1 MTIKVKKY
9 GAIADQVV
17 FSGTSFATTIVL
29 ARQLDPAGFGQY
41 SVWLLG
47 IYLAVCAIGAWS
59 VQPFQVHAG
68 RVSSPRTYASFVFWG
83 HVALAF
89 AGVLGAAVVL
99 WALHCPE
106 VVAPLFFGLGFV
118 LYDGIRKILLAQNRP
133 GMTLIIDL
141 LSGIL
146 TGCVLLVVGNPH
158 VAPVMAGLGAVYAFV
173 FILSVA
179 LIRPFAFDSTA
190 FKTYFQ
196 YHIRQGKWYFLTA
209 ISQWWA
215 GNLLVV
221 ASGALLGPVALGA
234 LRLSQ
239 SLFGVLNMLL
249 QTFENYILP
258 QTASKINQN
267 FAAGLDYLKKTSL
280 RGAAVYFP
288 LLLLIYVGADNILML
303 AGGSEYAGYAY
314 VLQGLSVLYVFVGIG
329 QPVRCM
335 IRSLELHSVFF
346 RGYLMT
352 LGFALCFS
360 QPLIRQF
367 GLPGVLAG
375 LIISQIILI
384 IYWGIILHTNN
395 KISWKSF
402 ISF

>member
-1 MTIKVKKY
+1 MN
-9 GAIADQVV
+9 
-17 FSGTSFATTIVL
+17 
-29 ARQLDPAGFGQY
+29 
-41 SVWLLG
+41 
-47 IYLAVCAIGAWS
+47 
-59 VQPFQVHAG
+59 
-68 RVSSPRTYASFVFWG
+68 VS
-83 HVALAF
+83 
-89 AGVLGAAVVL
+89 
-99 WALHCPE
+99 
-106 VVAPLFFGLGFV
+106 
-118 LYDGIRKILLAQNRP
+118 
-133 GMTLIIDL
+133 
-141 LSGIL
+141 
-146 TGCVLLVVGNPH
+146 
-158 VAPVMAGLGAVYAFV
+158 
-173 FILSVA
+173 
-179 LIRPFAFDSTA
+179 
-190 FKTYFQ
+190 
-196 YHIRQGKWYFLTA
+196 
-209 ISQWWA
+209 
-215 GNLLVV
+215 
-221 ASGALLGPVALGA
+221 
-234 LRLSQ
+234 
-239 SLFGVLNMLL
+239 
-249 QTFENYILP
+249 
-258 QTASKINQN
+258 SKINQN

-288 LLLLIYVGADNILML
+288 LLLLIFVGADNILML

-335 IRSLELHSVFF
+335 IRSLELHPAFF